1 MKSKRE
7 EALVGVFV
15 CIAAAL
21 LIGTVLAVAG
31 TFSSGGTPY
40 HTYFKAAGGLLP
52 GATVRYAGM
61 NAGKVKTVRI
71 DPGDSTRIEIDF
83 TVQHDIPVKIDSIA
97 KIAALGAL
105 SDNFLEIGTGTKGAP
120 LAPPGSELKSAE
132 TLGIADLGDM
142 IGNLEPVAKDVLQ
155 NLDQRLVE
163 LQVTITRVND
173 LLNDKNRGEV
183 SASLGNLNGL
193 LADSRPKVAASL
205 TNVQNATAQIQP
217 MLDNLKT
224 TMNQANVVLSHVDS
238 MLVEN
243 QPGHSRQRCPIE
255 GDTGF
260 GYSAH
265 RATQEHNRRRQYR
278 PDSGEYP
285 RRHRE
290 CETADG
296 FAENQPVG
304 PHSWK
309 QPEGSQTWR
318 TDEVVTRPG

>member
-7 EALVGVFV
+7 EALVGLFV

-61 NAGKVKTVRI
+61 NAGKVKRVRI

-83 TVQHDIPVKIDSIA
+83 TVQRDTPVKIDSIA

-105 SDNFLEIGTGTKGAP
+105 SDNFVEVGTGTKGAP

-142 IGNLEPVAKDVLQ
+142 IGNLEPVARDVLQ

-163 LQVTITRVND
+163 LQVTISRVND

-193 LADSRPKVAASL
+193 LGDSRPKVAASL

-217 MLDNLKT
+217 MLDNLKA
-224 TMNQANVVLSHVDS
+224 TMNQANGVLSHIDS
-238 MLVEN
+238 ILVEN
-243 QPGHSRQRCPIE
+243 QPDI
-255 GDTGF
+255 
-260 GYSAH
+260 
-265 RATQEHNRRRQYR
+265 RATVVELKQTLVSASALIEQLRNITGGENIDQILVNIRVATENVRQLT
-278 PDSGEYP
+278 DSLKTNPSVLIRGNNLKDRKPGELM
-285 RRHRE
+285 
-290 CETADG
+290 
-296 FAENQPVG
+296 
-304 PHSWK
+304 K
-309 QPEGSQTWR
+309 
-318 TDEVVTRPG
+318 

>member
-1 MKSKRE
+1 MKTKRE
-7 EALVGVFV
+7 EAVVGLFV

-40 HTYFKAAGGLLP
+40 HTYFKSAGGLLP
-52 GATVRYAGM
+52 GAKVRYAGM
-61 NAGKVKTVRI
+61 DAGKVKTVRI
-71 DPGDSTRIEIDF
+71 APGDSTRIEIDF
-83 TVQHDIPVKIDSIA
+83 TVQRDIPVKIDSIA
-97 KIAALGAL
+97 KISALGAL
-105 SDNFLEIGTGTKGAP
+105 SDNYVEVGTGTKGAP

-132 TLGIADLGDM
+132 TLGIGDLGDM
-142 IGNLEPVAKDVLQ
+142 IGSLEPVAKDVLQ

-224 TMNQANVVLSHVDS
+224 TMNQANGVLSHIDS
-238 MLVEN
+238 ILVEN
-243 QPGHSRQRCPIE
+243 NPDIRASVLQLKQTLVSATSLIEQLKNITGGDNIDQILVNIRVATENVRQLTDSLKTNPSVLIRGNNVKDRKPG
-255 GDTGF
+255 
-260 GYSAH
+260 
-265 RATQEHNRRRQYR
+265 
-278 PDSGEYP
+278 
-285 RRHRE
+285 
-290 CETADG
+290 
-296 FAENQPVG
+296 
-304 PHSWK
+304 
-309 QPEGSQTWR
+309 
-318 TDEVVTRPG
+318 EVMK